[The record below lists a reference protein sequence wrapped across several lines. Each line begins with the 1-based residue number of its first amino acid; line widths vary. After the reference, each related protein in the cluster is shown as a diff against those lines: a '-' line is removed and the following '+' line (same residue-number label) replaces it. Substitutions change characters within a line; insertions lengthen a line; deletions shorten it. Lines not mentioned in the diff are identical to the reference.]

1 MASSAPTD
9 IQTKL
14 KYLQWQ
20 ASYTHTRPYRIAQFG
35 RKRKND
41 QKQKS
46 HNLVFAEGDDMEI
59 IRDIRGAE
67 GKGDPTFTLD
77 GNGFVYRKYP
87 PPLFTDPKEFAA
99 PDHIQKVFLPQ
110 CEAMLKNEIE
120 GVERV
125 LIFDWKVSDN
135 RASRP
140 SVGLAVN
147 HLLRL
152 DKEEEKCKG
161 AAKEESRYTKLCAT
175 SAYR

>member
-20 ASYTHTRPYRIAQFG
+20 ASYTHTRPCRIAQFG

-41 QKQKS
+41 QKQKT
-46 HNLVFAEGDDMEI
+46 HNLVFAEGDDIEI

-67 GKGDPTFTLD
+67 GKGDPIFTLD
-77 GNGFVYRKYP
+77 ANGFVYRKYP

-99 PDHIQKVFLPQ
+99 PDHIQNIFLPQ

-120 GVERV
+120 GVDRV

-135 RASRP
+135 SASRP
-140 SVGLAVN
+140 SV
-147 HLLRL
+147 
-152 DKEEEKCKG
+152 
-161 AAKEESRYTKLCAT
+161 
-175 SAYR
+175 